1 MNSFK
6 NILENITYYDNI
18 FENDIDP
25 ILFIIGENFVD
36 CNKAA
41 LEMLQM
47 KEKSELFNIHPAQI
61 SPTYQP
67 DGQLSSEKANA
78 VIEECYKN
86 GFARFEWLH
95 KDLNNKEFWV
105 EVTLKKLTLEK
116 NLIQLVSWRN
126 ISEKKEKE
134 LRIQDKNKKL
144 TNDYNQIE
152 KLNYILKDT
161 GDFELKDTL
170 LLLEEYKNAIDESS
184 IVSKTNAEGIITYV
198 NNKFCEISGYT
209 KDELIGKNHNIIRN
223 PENSKEFFKLMWET
237 LKNKDIF
244 KGVIS
249 NKKKDGTIYYVDS
262 TIIPILD
269 YDGNIIEYI
278 GIRNDITSLYEKDKI
293 ITEQLTDDLTSL
305 PNRQKLIEDSKNFL
319 FPKLAIININYFK
332 DINDTYGIEV
342 GDYILK
348 EFSEKLSK
356 LKNFNINVYRIS
368 GDIFGIL
375 ASGNFSIESL
385 KELSLEFIKNIK
397 INPIKYDNHTL
408 DLSFSIGISSGRE
421 WLLLEAEMALMEA
434 KEKNKELV
442 INLELDSKK
451 LLTKKIELTKNIK
464 TALINN
470 NLLIYGQKIIHNKT
484 NEIKYEILMRL
495 KTEDGKILSPYF
507 FLEHA
512 KKARLYHEM
521 TRMMIKQACDFFKDK
536 ENMFSI
542 NLSMQDITNDETI
555 QFLIDTL
562 LKTKTNNQII
572 LEIVE
577 SEQIN
582 QFKRVSSF
590 IKKLKG
596 IGAKIAIDDFGT
608 GYSNFEYIIKL
619 NVDILKIDGSLI
631 KNIHKDKNIFITV
644 STIVN
649 FAKQLGMEV
658 VAEFV
663 DSKEVLETIKSLDID
678 YSQGYFLHEPEH
690 LI

>member
-1 MNSFK
+1 MDSFK
-6 NILENITYYDNI
+6 NVLKNIDYYNNIL
-18 FENDIDP
+18 ENDIDP
-25 ILFIIGENFVD
+25 VLFIVEQNFVD

-41 LEMLQM
+41 LKILQM
-47 KEKSELFNIHPAQI
+47 KNKSELFDIHPSQI

-67 DGQLSSEKANA
+67 DGQLSCEKAD
-78 VIEECYKN
+78 ILISQCYKN
-86 GFARFEWLH
+86 GFVRFEWLH
-95 KDLNNKEFWV
+95 KDLKDKEFWV
-105 EVTLKKLTLEK
+105 EVTLKRLTIEK
-116 NLIQLVSWRN
+116 KEVLLVSWRD
-126 ISEKKEKE
+126 ISQIKEKE
-134 LRIQDKNKKL
+134 LYIQNKNVVLK
-144 TNDYNQIE
+144 NDYAQIE
-152 KLNYILKDT
+152 KLNYMLKDS
-161 GDFELKDTL
+161 GDFEIKDTL
-170 LLLEEYKNAIDESS
+170 LLLEEYKKAIDESS
-184 IVSKTNAEGIITYV
+184 IVSKTDTKGIITYV

-209 KDELIGKNHNIIRN
+209 KDELIGANHNIIRD
-223 PENSKEFFKLMWET
+223 PENTKEFFKNMWDT

-244 KGVIS
+244 KGIVS
-249 NKKKDGTIYYVDS
+249 NKRKDGSIYYVDS

-269 YDGNIIEYI
+269 FDGNITEYI

-293 ITEQLTDDLTSL
+293 ITKQLTDDLTGL
-305 PNRQKLIEDSKNFL
+305 PNRQKLIEDSKTFL
-319 FPKLAIININYFK
+319 FPKLAIVNINHFR

-342 GDYILK
+342 GDHILK
-348 EFSEKLSK
+348 EFSKKLLK
-356 LKNFNINVYRIS
+356 LNNFNINVYRIS

-385 KELSLEFIKNIK
+385 KELSLEFINNIK
-397 INPIKYDNHTL
+397 TNPIRYDNHTL
-408 DLSFSIGISSGRE
+408 NLLFSIGISSGRE
-421 WLLLEAEMALMEA
+421 WLLVEAEMALMQA

-442 INLELDSKK
+442 VNLEQDSKR
-451 LLTKKIELTKNIK
+451 LLAQKIELTKNIK
-464 TALINN
+464 TALSNN
-470 NLLIYGQKIIHNKT
+470 KILLYGQKIVNNKT
-484 NEIKYEILMRL
+484 GEIKYETLMRL

-521 TRMMIKQACDFFKDK
+521 TRVMIKQACNYFKNK

-555 QFLIDTL
+555 QFLVDTIL
-562 LKTKTNNQII
+562 QTNTNNQII

-582 QFKRVSSF
+582 QFEKVSSF
-590 IKKLKG
+590 IKKMKE

-608 GYSNFEYIIKL
+608 GYSNFEYIINL

-631 KNIHKDKNIFITV
+631 RNIHKDKNIFITV

-649 FAKQLGMEV
+649 FAKQLGLEV

-663 DSKEVLETIKSLDID
+663 DSKEVLETIKSLDIE